1 MKQLKDDVILF
12 IFIILSFE
20 AVLLVAAGLLV
31 FNVFMLQK
39 VIDYFI

>member
-1 MKQLKDDVILF
+1 MKQLIDDIIFF
-12 IFIILSFE
+12 IAIILSFE
-20 AVLLVAAGLLV
+20 AILLVAAGLIF